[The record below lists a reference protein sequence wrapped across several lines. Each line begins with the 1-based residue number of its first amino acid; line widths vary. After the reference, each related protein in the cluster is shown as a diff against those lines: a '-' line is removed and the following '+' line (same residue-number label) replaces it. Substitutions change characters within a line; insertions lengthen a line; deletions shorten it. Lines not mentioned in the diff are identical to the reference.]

1 MKYNQYHSRFSGELL
16 NGKPYFLTKISIQMI
31 EFIGIFSGFLPPVEN
46 P

>member
-16 NGKPYFLTKISIQMI
+16 NGKTYFHTKISIQMI
-31 EFIGIFSGFLPPVEN
+31 EFVRIMSGFFPPVEN

>member
-16 NGKPYFLTKISIQMI
+16 NGKTYFHTKNSIQMI
-31 EFIGIFSGFLPPVEN
+31 EFVGILSGFLPLVEN